1 LTRSEGQWATQ
12 MLAWTR
18 QDLLDLARDLS
29 PTQLERSYPG
39 ERWNIA
45 GILRHVA
52 TAEWWYLERLDMAGL
67 DRKEIAADPFEA
79 LKQVRT
85 RLAEALPNLEGMSK
99 VVGKDGEFWSPR
111 KVVRRALW
119 HERDHT
125 FHILKLLQND

>member
-1 LTRSEGQWATQ
+1 
-12 MLAWTR
+12 
-18 QDLLDLARDLS
+18 
-29 PTQLERSYPG
+29 
-39 ERWNIA
+39 
-45 GILRHVA
+45 
-52 TAEWWYLERLDMAGL
+52 
-67 DRKEIAADPFEA
+67 
-79 LKQVRT
+79 VRT